1 MAKISLSND
10 SPAYRSGP
18 DVTAIGAKTHYK
30 RVLVKL
36 SGEALMG
43 DDAFGINPGVL
54 DYLRIEI
61 NALVAEKVETALVI
75 GAGNIFR
82 GVAGAASGMDRPL
95 ADNMGMLA
103 TTINC
108 LALTDCLNQA
118 GIRTVVM
125 SAIPMTTVC
134 ESFNRDAAV
143 NHLRHGRVVIFAGGT
158 GNPFFTTDTAAV
170 LRGLEIDAD
179 IICKA
184 TRVDGVY
191 DRDPLKEE
199 GAIKYDTLTFAEIL
213 RRNLKVM
220 DAAAISLA
228 MDNKKPLLVFNMN
241 RKGNILAAV
250 QGKNVG
256 TIVNGG

>member
-1 MAKISLSND
+1 MAEVQ
-10 SPAYRSGP
+10 G
-18 DVTAIGAKTHYK
+18 KTLYK

-54 DYLRIEI
+54 DYLTGEI
-61 NALVAEKVETALVI
+61 GGLVERGVEVGLVI

-82 GVAGAASGMDRPL
+82 GVAGAAGGMDRPL

-108 LALTDCLNQA
+108 LALSDCLNRA
-118 GIRTVVM
+118 NIKTVVM
-125 SAIPMTTVC
+125 SAIPMATVC
-134 ESFNRDAAV
+134 ELFSRDAALS
-143 NHLRHGRVVIFAGGT
+143 HLDQGRVVIFAGGT

-170 LRGLEIDAD
+170 LRGLEINAD

-199 GAIKYDTLTFAEIL
+199 GAVKYDTLTFAEVL
-213 RRNLKVM
+213 QQNLKVM

-228 MDNKKPLLVFNMN
+228 MDNNKPLLVFNMN
-241 RKGNILAAV
+241 RKGNMLAAV
-250 QGKNVG
+250 RGENIG
-256 TIVNGG
+256 TIVK